1 MTDGRNPHS
10 DRFAQSNDKPKD
22 VRNVEQ
28 GRDSCG
34 DPLEQQLEKSQHM
47 NLDSENQTLDALKQR
62 REQTDRDAGGQP

>member
-1 MTDGRNPHS
+1 MTDERNPHS
-10 DRFAQSNDKPKD
+10 GGLDHSGRKPKD
-22 VRNVEQ
+22 VQNVEQ
-28 GRDSCG
+28 GLDSCR

>member
-1 MTDGRNPHS
+1 MTDERNQYS
-10 DRFAQSNDKPKD
+10 DRQDQNDRKPKD
-22 VRNVEQ
+22 VQNVEQ
-28 GRDSCG
+28 GRDSCR